1 MYLFQSCFRE
11 GFLCCYIIVHFST
24 SGERRRISLLLLTKC
39 DRSTRFSFL
48 PSSLALGTTPPHCI
62 EGLFKGLGLGL
73 RVSGSLRFCVQVRG
87 MVSLLFFCVFL
98 LRVEMFLKLS
108 RLCTAVPRDL
118 FAGFRYGFRYVRKAE
133 LS

>member
-1 MYLFQSCFRE
+1 M
-11 GFLCCYIIVHFST
+11 FSRGI
-24 SGERRRISLLLLTKC
+24 SLLLHHRPFFNIFDAGERKRISLLLLTKC

-48 PSSLALGTTPPHCI
+48 SSSLALGTTPPHCI
-62 EGLFKGLGLGL
+62 EGLLKGLGLGL
-73 RVSGSLRFCVQVRG
+73 RVSGSLCFCVQVRG
-87 MVSLLFFCVFL
+87 MVSLLFFFVIL